1 MMLSLYL
8 GIGKRRNEP
17 IQWVTIILFRRL
29 RGMENKESKL
39 YKVTDCVAQSGH
51 LILMVVAFDVI
62 ITSILLLLHF
72 SISSLNI
79 MMGFATAVII
89 YMHMYRED
97 DGINRKSVIIVTCSI
112 IIVSIMINYL
122 IQEISYDGN
131 WYHKLATG
139 CLKMGWNPVYEN
151 INDYI
156 SALGIPADRIRGAD
170 IWAGC
175 YTKASWYFDAT
186 IYALT
191 NSIEAAKIF
200 NILIFISVFGVCYDY
215 LRVKINKMHALML
228 GLILTGIPVSYAQ
241 LFTYYLDG
249 ALGQLLFASVIILM
263 SISDEQYNHTLKKR
277 RLFYL
282 ALCIILCSNLKF
294 TGLVYE
300 AAFCGVFFI
309 YWCVKKRAVIVK
321 LIAYY
326 IFVVSM
332 TVLIVGA
339 GTYVANAINYDN
351 PVYPIGSEFFVAP
364 AALHSLESVG
374 LEDAS
379 SLRQLMTM
387 LFVRVSGMSDNK
399 NPVLEW
405 KIPFTFRP
413 IEFIKCTNDNVR
425 GGGGVFYSGIL
436 CVSIVLFIFMFYK
449 LRKTRRTEL
458 TVVVIIVAVSA
469 LLMTIMP
476 AGGAARYSPYIY
488 FLPYFTMFL
497 LLLYI
502 RDNAGS
508 SYGNN
513 YRNRINEKLVS
524 FVTYSLAC
532 IMLINSIAFSEYILR
547 GIVLSYIYEQE
558 YKEMKSTNNVKID
571 TEKVGMVF
579 NFMDRGVNYEFATE
593 DIIPDGEMVYV
604 GLKYEIVDKVND

>member
-1 MMLSLYL
+1 
-8 GIGKRRNEP
+8 
-17 IQWVTIILFRRL
+17 
-29 RGMENKESKL
+29 MENKEGKL
-39 YKVTDCVAQSGH
+39 YKAIDCVAQSGH
-51 LILMVVAFDVI
+51 LVLMIVAFDVI
-62 ITSILLLLHF
+62 MTSILLLLHI
-72 SISSLNI
+72 SVSSLNI
-79 MMGFATAVII
+79 VIGFAMASIM
-89 YMHMYRED
+89 YMHMHKEE
-97 DGINRKSVIIVTCSI
+97 DGINRKFVIIVTCSI

-156 SALGIPADRIRGAD
+156 SVLGIPADRMRRID

-175 YTKASWYFDAT
+175 YAKASWYFDAT

-191 NSIEAAKIF
+191 NSIEAAKTF
-200 NILIFISVFGVCYDY
+200 NILIFVSVFGVCYDY
-215 LRVKINKMHALML
+215 FRVKINKMHALLL
-228 GLILTGIPVSYAQ
+228 GLIFTGIPVSYAQ

-249 ALGQLLFASVIILM
+249 ALGQLLVASVIILM
-263 SISDEQYNHTLKKR
+263 SISDEQYSHTLKKR
-277 RLFYL
+277 QLFYL
-282 ALCIILCSNLKF
+282 ALCIILCGNLKF

-351 PVYPIGSEFFVAP
+351 PVYPIGSEFFNPVAW
-364 AALHSLESVG
+364 HSLESVG

-387 LFVRVSGMSDNK
+387 LFVRVSGSGDNK

-405 KIPFTFRP
+405 KIPFTFHP
-413 IEFIKCTNDNVR
+413 IEFIKCTNDNLR

-436 CVSIVLFIFMFYK
+436 CVSIALFIFMFYK

-458 TVVVIIVAVSA
+458 TVVVIIVAVSV
-469 LLMTIMP
+469 LLMTIIP
-476 AGGAARYSPYIY
+476 AGGVARYSPYIY

-508 SYGNN
+508 SHGNS
-513 YRNRINEKLVS
+513 YRTRINGKLVS
-524 FVTYSLAC
+524 FVTYFLAC
-532 IMLINSIAFSEYILR
+532 IMLINSLAFSEYILR
-547 GIVLSYIYEQE
+547 GIVLSYNYTQE
-558 YKEMKSTNNVKID
+558 YKKMKYANYVKID
-571 TEKVGMVF
+571 TELVGMVF
-579 NFMDRGVNYEFATE
+579 NFIDKEISYEFETE
-593 DIIPDGEMVYV
+593 NIMPDGEMVYV
-604 GLKYEIVDKVND
+604 GLKYEIVDKGYD